1 MAAFR
6 RAIPGLSQASVPH
19 RTSGAN
25 GPLETDRRA
34 DVSAFSY
41 ADLERAIS
49 PPRAGRYLQSTV
61 DPLTGL
67 ADPDLAVALYE
78 FNSTLSATAWST
90 VADVE
95 VVLRNALADAIAA
108 QHGTLRPNSSS
119 RWYDGPSWFHTGQW
133 FTDKTLKA
141 IKQAMRRAKDPGPGA
156 TARPGEGRVIAEFNL
171 GFWRYLLIARYE
183 HSLWNPAMR
192 AQFPALSQLSGA
204 DSRKEVHARVERL
217 NYLRNRI
224 AHHEPIYEPFS
235 VPGHAVPLDP
245 TVVLREAIELVQWN
259 NAAAAAWIDSRSA
272 FDAVPNGRP

>member
-1 MAAFR
+1 MATFW
-6 RAIPGLSQASVPH
+6 RAIPRLSHASVPH
-19 RTSGAN
+19 QATGAN
-25 GPLETDRRA
+25 GPLDIDRRP
-34 DVSAFSY
+34 DLSTFSY

-61 DPLTGL
+61 DPLTGS
-67 ADPDLAVALYE
+67 ADPDLAVALLYE

-95 VVLRNALADAIAA
+95 VVLRNALDEAIAA
-108 QHGTLRPNSSS
+108 QHRTLRPNSSS

-171 GFWRYLLIARYE
+171 GCWRYLLIARYE

-204 DSRKEVHARVERL
+204 DSR
-217 NYLRNRI
+217 
-224 AHHEPIYEPFS
+224 S
-235 VPGHAVPLDP
+235 M
-245 TVVLREAIELVQWN
+245 
-259 NAAAAAWIDSRSA
+259 
-272 FDAVPNGRP
+272 FDAVTNGRP

>member
-1 MAAFR
+1 MFD
-6 RAIPGLSQASVPH
+6 ASRGYGV
-19 RTSGAN
+19 SG
-25 GPLETDRRA
+25 
-34 DVSAFSY
+34 FSY
-41 ADLERAIS
+41 PDLEQAVS
-49 PPRAGRYLQSTV
+49 PARAGRYLESTI
-61 DPLTGL
+61 DPATGT

-78 FNSTLSATAWST
+78 FNSRLSASAWST

-108 QHGTLRPNSSS
+108 QHSTRRPSSSS

-156 TARPGEGRVIAEFNL
+156 PPRPGEGRVIAEFNL

-192 AQFPALSQLSGA
+192 SRFPALSHLSGA
-204 DSRKEVHARVERL
+204 DSRKAVHARVERL

-224 AHHEPIYEPFS
+224 AHHEPIYEPFF
-235 VPGHAVPLDP
+235 VPGHTTPLDS
-245 TVVLREAIELVQWN
+245 TVVLGEAIELVQWN
-259 NAAAAAWIDSRSA
+259 NGAAAAWIDTRATFGAVAASRL
-272 FDAVPNGRP
+272 